1 MLYFFLYPEYFTYSF
16 RVKRWLAPISQ
27 EKLAELAG
35 VHRNYIGLIER
46 AELDPAISYID
57 KIAKALKIKISD
69 LMER

>member
-1 MLYFFLYPEYFTYSF
+1 MKNKSIGQTLGDRLREE
-16 RVKRWLAPISQ
+16 RMKQNLSQ

-46 AELDPAISYID
+46 AELDPAISYIE

-69 LMER
+69 LMEG